1 VVILFLKLLL
11 PTTFFISGDVVLP
24 LLMEWI
30 KFHFFHHER
39 HAQAI
44 LSGDY
49 GSSVLDN
56 GAENEP
62 QYWNTVIG
70 LVLQGRL
77 DGARALLKL
86 HSASLSEPFKTVDY
100 IMRTMPLYNVS
111 LLLDHLL
118 SDLIFTCVIV
128 LLCTYNCCCLILGD
142 SAPRMCTF
150 IHSYYMPSWCGT

>member
-1 VVILFLKLLL
+1 MFCAHFIAQIVTFCVYFIPQIEL
-11 PTTFFISGDVVLP
+11 PTVFISGDAVLP
-24 LLMEWI
+24 QLMEWI

-49 GSSVLDN
+49 GSSALDN

-86 HSASLSEPFKTVDY
+86 HSASLSEPFKAVDCV
-100 IMRTMPLYNVS
+100 MRTMPLYNVS
-111 LLLDHLL
+111 LNW
-118 SDLIFTCVIV
+118 ST
-128 LLCTYNCCCLILGD
+128 
-142 SAPRMCTF
+142 
-150 IHSYYMPSWCGT
+150 SYQI

>member
-1 VVILFLKLLL
+1 
-11 PTTFFISGDVVLP
+11 
-24 LLMEWI
+24 MEWI

-86 HSASLSEPFKTVDY
+86 HSASLSEPFKAVDY

-118 SDLIFTCVIV
+118 SDPIFSCVIV
-128 LLCTYNCCCLILGD
+128 LLCWYNGCCLFLWD
-142 SAPRMCTF
+142 SAPRMCMIFSFDTF
-150 IHSYYMPSWCGT
+150 I

>member
-11 PTTFFISGDVVLP
+11 PTTIFISGDVVLP

-39 HAQAI
+39 HAKAI

-86 HSASLSEPFKTVDY
+86 HSSSLSEPFKAVDY

-111 LLLDHLL
+111 FLLDHLL
-118 SDLIFTCVIV
+118 SDLIFSCVIV
-128 LLCTYNCCCLILGD
+128 LLCRYNGCCLILWY
-142 SAPRMCTF
+142 SSPRMCMIFSFSTF
-150 IHSYYMPSWCGT
+150 T

>member
-1 VVILFLKLLL
+1 
-11 PTTFFISGDVVLP
+11 
-24 LLMEWI
+24 MEWI

-49 GSSVLDN
+49 GSSVLDS

-86 HSASLSEPFKTVDY
+86 HSASLSEPLKAVDY

-111 LLLDHLL
+111 LLLEHLL
-118 SDLIFTCVIV
+118 SDMIFSCVIF
-128 LLCTYNCCCLILGD
+128 LLVQILLLLLYAFVVWYIGIAAVATIF
-142 SAPRMCTF
+142 SVVV
-150 IHSYYMPSWCGT
+150 